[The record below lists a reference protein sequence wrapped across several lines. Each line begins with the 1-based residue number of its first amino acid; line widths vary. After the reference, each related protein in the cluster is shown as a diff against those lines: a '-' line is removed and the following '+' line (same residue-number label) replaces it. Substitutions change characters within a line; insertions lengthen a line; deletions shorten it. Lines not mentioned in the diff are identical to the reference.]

1 MMLPVWLMGLRKL
14 WVTCFQPLHDSV
26 LRLWKDNGSLWLTQ
40 YLSLS
45 CRIIVLWV
53 GGQPYVESTPTV
65 RVRLTRCGL
74 PAFLPNALRKIFLL
88 LRGEDHAYAL
98 RVIRVTLTILSV
110 YRVIGCQPNLKIST
124 ITGPFSG
131 LAATLAVWEVSQAV
145 GLLPRSLA
153 IAKASW
159 TYLSESA
166 GPNFKRSTW
175 SSGLDAL
182 AFIRDP
188 LVWYHWIAIAVAQR
202 AWVLLSWNLFTVLV
216 SLPVLPLLLVTGKL
230 PKRLGKLATLFEA
243 RGKVRVVAITDWW
256 TQALLAPLHEGL
268 FTILRSIPQ
277 DGTFCQLGPVHLLIS
292 YVRASGAPVY
302 SYDLSA
308 ATDRLPI
315 AFQIQVL
322 EALGVSWAVNW
333 AALLVVRP
341 WYLQQTPVFYAV
353 GQPMG
358 ALSSWAILAV
368 SHHLLVQ
375 IAARRAGVR
384 GWFTH
389 YALLGDD
396 IIIADKA
403 VASAYLTIMT
413 DLGVTINLSKS
424 FEMESGTC
432 EFAKRWI
439 SPTMGDIS
447 PMGPGLVLAAV
458 RNPRMIGTL
467 FKDALQRDFV
477 FSTHVVRDLVRFLRM
492 IRPVNWMNRQ
502 LKPILSS
509 VFGPTGG
516 LWGSA
521 SGPFFKAVWIKLF
534 PSDLIRNKLTTL
546 CSLLL
551 KLSHNE
557 TPPPSGKDLS
567 RQIVSRFWERSVLF
581 GSNLWGLISMPLI
594 VFSPSF
600 WVYWDLVGRADAKLG
615 DWLESSEISDR
626 LWAGHRAIMFARG
639 WTFSFE
645 EAFKDLTRDECDPG
659 LLDWDRKVAEAMV
672 KVHSRL
678 ITEWAKLAAKYP
690 TGRPSP
696 SRPPQR
702 KPYIYRPVPRNL
714 SLVPMSTYAG
724 YPWDK
729 SFSYPRPRLW

>member
-1 MMLPVWLMGLRKL
+1 
-14 WVTCFQPLHDSV
+14 
-26 LRLWKDNGSLWLTQ
+26 
-40 YLSLS
+40 
-45 CRIIVLWV
+45 
-53 GGQPYVESTPTV
+53 
-65 RVRLTRCGL
+65 
-74 PAFLPNALRKIFLL
+74 
-88 LRGEDHAYAL
+88 
-98 RVIRVTLTILSV
+98 
-110 YRVIGCQPNLKIST
+110 
-124 ITGPFSG
+124 
-131 LAATLAVWEVSQAV
+131 
-145 GLLPRSLA
+145 
-153 IAKASW
+153 
-159 TYLSESA
+159 
-166 GPNFKRSTW
+166 
-175 SSGLDAL
+175 
-182 AFIRDP
+182 
-188 LVWYHWIAIAVAQR
+188 
-202 AWVLLSWNLFTVLV
+202 
-216 SLPVLPLLLVTGKL
+216 
-230 PKRLGKLATLFEA
+230 
-243 RGKVRVVAITDWW
+243 
-256 TQALLAPLHEGL
+256 
-268 FTILRSIPQ
+268 
-277 DGTFCQLGPVHLLIS
+277 
-292 YVRASGAPVY
+292 
-302 SYDLSA
+302 
-308 ATDRLPI
+308 
-315 AFQIQVL
+315 
-322 EALGVSWAVNW
+322 
-333 AALLVVRP
+333 
-341 WYLQQTPVFYAV
+341 
-353 GQPMG
+353 
-358 ALSSWAILAV
+358 
-368 SHHLLVQ
+368 
-375 IAARRAGVR
+375 
-384 GWFTH
+384 
-389 YALLGDD
+389 
-396 IIIADKA
+396 
-403 VASAYLTIMT
+403 
-413 DLGVTINLSKS
+413 
-424 FEMESGTC
+424 MESGTC